1 MNERRDVT
9 NRFLAVEI
17 WLPPIAIIVAGAIS
31 YGSLA
36 SDVEHKADKRDVA
49 VISEKVET
57 IEETVDVIKTEQKK
71 MSAEQIRQ
79 RTILERIDRKLDNGE

>member
-1 MNERRDVT
+1 MSERRDVT

-36 SDVEHKADKRDVA
+36 SDVEHKADKQDVA
-49 VISEKVET
+49 VISTKVDAIEKD
-57 IEETVDVIKTEQKK
+57 VDEIKTEQR
-71 MSAEQIRQ
+71 EQRK
-79 RTILERIDRKLDNGE
+79 ILDRIDRKLDNGE